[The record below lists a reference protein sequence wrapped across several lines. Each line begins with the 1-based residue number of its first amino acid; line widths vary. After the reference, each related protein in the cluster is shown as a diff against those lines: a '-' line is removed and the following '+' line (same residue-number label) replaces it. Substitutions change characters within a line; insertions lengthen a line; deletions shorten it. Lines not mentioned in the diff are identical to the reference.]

1 MQTAT
6 ADSLVG
12 RTLEGRYRILDRIAR
27 GGMSTVYAAVDER
40 LDRLV
45 AVKVMNRA
53 LSADPAFSD
62 RFAREARAAA
72 RLTHLNVVSVYDQGH
87 EVAADGHHV
96 FLVMELVEGRTLRE
110 LMHERGRLTPAEAV
124 SIMEPVL
131 SALSAA
137 HRAGLVHRDVK
148 PENILLSDEGV
159 VKVADFGLARAIETD
174 ASSTRTGLMMGTV
187 AYCSPEQISRGN
199 ADPRSDVYS
208 AGVVFFELLTGTP
221 AVPRRVGH
229 EHRLPARAQPRP
241 GAVVAGQGHPV
252 RDRRD
257 RRRRHRQR
265 PDRPPD
271 RRRGAA
277 RRAGRRA
284 GPALA
289 AGHPRAAAAARAPA
303 GRRPAATH
311 RARSATART
320 TTVRNGAGTATDAT
334 TDSLRGKPARHD
346 TTVVPQRGANGA
358 RPAAPR
364 HDDAGPPPP
373 VVIPPSKRANGARPK
388 HPRRRALIVT
398 LLILLLGVG
407 AFFGAKAFIAWRFSH
422 VPDVSR
428 LSQETALSKLRN
440 AGYDA
445 KVQPGPEFSE
455 TIPKGDV
462 IRSDPSGGQRVP
474 TGHTVTITISAG
486 PRYYAL
492 PSVRGQT
499 PDAAKSTL
507 LAVGPLTVSPTL
519 KQAYSDTVPEG
530 QVIGTTPA
538 AGAQVRGGQT
548 ITITVSKGLPTVQIP
563 DISAGTPYDQAKQQ
577 LTALKFKVSRDDEFN
592 DSVPQGAVVSVSPTG
607 PATKFSTVTVVVSK
621 GPDVVQVPDIPL
633 GTPIAAAQATLQQ
646 AGLVPQIVP
655 IGGST
660 PVSVLTTRPGKGQTV
675 KRGSQVVVYA
685 AAT

>member
-1 MQTAT
+1 
-6 ADSLVG
+6 
-12 RTLEGRYRILDRIAR
+12 
-27 GGMSTVYAAVDER
+27 
-40 LDRLV
+40 
-45 AVKVMNRA
+45 
-53 LSADPAFSD
+53 
-62 RFAREARAAA
+62 
-72 RLTHLNVVSVYDQGH
+72 
-87 EVAADGHHV
+87 
-96 FLVMELVEGRTLRE
+96 
-110 LMHERGRLTPAEAV
+110 
-124 SIMEPVL
+124 MEPVL

-159 VKVADFGLARAIETD
+159 VKVADFGLARAVETD

-208 AGVVFFELLTGTP
+208 AGIVFFELLTGSPPYRGESAMNIAYQHVHSRVP
-221 AVPRRVGH
+221 APSSRVKGIPSEIDEIVVAATDSDPTGRPTDAAALLAELADVRAQLALPVVPVPPRPRAPRRVD
-229 EHRLPARAQPRP
+229 ARQART
-241 GAVVAGQGHPV
+241 A
-252 RDRRD
+252 
-257 RRRRHRQR
+257 
-265 PDRPPD
+265 PDP
-271 RRRGAA
+271 
-277 RRAGRRA
+277 
-284 GPALA
+284 
-289 AGHPRAAAAARAPA
+289 AAAR
-303 GRRPAATH
+303 T
-311 RARSATART
+311 TA
-320 TTVRNGAGTATDAT
+320 VRNGAGGATDAT

-346 TTVVPQRGANGA
+346 TSVVPQRGGQR
-358 RPAAPR
+358 RPPGGPAGR
-364 HDDAGPPPP
+364 DDGSPPPP

-407 AFFGAKAFIAWRFSH
+407 AFFGAKAFIAWRFAH

-428 LSQETALSKLRN
+428 LSQETALSKLRD

-486 PRYYAL
+486 PQYYAL

-563 DISAGTPYDQAKQQ
+563 DISVGTPYDQAKSQ
-577 LTALKFKVSRDDEFN
+577 LTALKFKVTRDDEFN
-592 DSVPQGAVVSVSPTG
+592 DTVPQGAVISVSPTG

-633 GTPIAAAQATLQQ
+633 GTPIAAAQASLQQ

-685 AAT
+685 AAA